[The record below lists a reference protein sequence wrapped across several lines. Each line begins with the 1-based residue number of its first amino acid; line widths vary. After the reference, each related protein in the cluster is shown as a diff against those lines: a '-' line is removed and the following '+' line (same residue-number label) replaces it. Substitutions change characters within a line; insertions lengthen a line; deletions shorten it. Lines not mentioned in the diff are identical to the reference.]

1 MTSDRD
7 DARQREVVRLDA
19 EILEAIGR
27 GWDDPL
33 DDAEFDRLARDVFA
47 HQFRFNPVY
56 RQFCL
61 LQGVSAAA
69 DVVEWRRIP
78 AVPTGAFKVGRWA
91 TFAPEHDRAA
101 FRTSGTTG
109 TARGIHHFDTLAL
122 YNAAIVASARR
133 FLVPDRERI
142 RCLFL
147 APEPRMAPDSSL
159 VHMFAVF
166 REALGGPGTVFLLSP
181 HGPDGDEREVDAIAR
196 ALDRAVAEDEPVLAA
211 GPAIAFHRLVT
222 ERADAWSLPR
232 GSRAM
237 VTGGFKGLRTAT
249 DPAGLARA
257 IAERLGIPP
266 ELQAVEYGM
275 TELSTQYYDARLRT
289 ALGIVESE
297 GEGEALRAD
306 SGAGLVVPPWAR
318 VRIVDP
324 ADGREVAAGE
334 VGAIVHYDLAN
345 RGSALV
351 VQTSDLGVRTGPR
364 TFELR
369 GREPGAEARG
379 CSLAADLWLDGA

>member
-1 MTSDRD
+1 MTSERD
-7 DARQREVVRLDA
+7 DPRQREVARLDA

-27 GWDDPL
+27 GWDDSL
-33 DDAEFDRLARDVFA
+33 DEAGFDRLARDVFA

-61 LQGVSAAA
+61 LQGVSAPA
-69 DVVEWRRIP
+69 DVAEWWGIP
-78 AVPTGAFKVGRWA
+78 PVPTGAFKVGRWA
-91 TFAPEHDRAA
+91 TFAPERDRVA
-101 FRTSGTTG
+101 FRTSGTT
-109 TARGIHHFDTLAL
+109 TSARGVHHFDTLAL

-133 FLVPDRERI
+133 FLVPDRDRI

-147 APEPRMAPDSSL
+147 APEPRSAPDSSL

-166 REALGGPGTVFLLSP
+166 REALGGPGTAFLLKA
-181 HGPDGDEREVDAIAR
+181 DAATGDQDPGDAEAIDA
-196 ALDRAVAEDEPVLAA
+196 ALARAVAEGEPVLIA
-211 GPAIAFHRLVT
+211 GPAIAFHRVLS
-222 ERADAWSLPR
+222 ERAGPWRLPPA
-232 GSRAM
+232 SRAM
-237 VTGGFKGLRTAT
+237 VTGGFKGLRTSA
-249 DPAGLARA
+249 DPAGLAAA

-266 ELQAVEYGM
+266 ELQVSEYGM
-275 TELSTQYYDARLRT
+275 TELSTQYYDARLRA
-289 ALGIVESE
+289 ALGI
-297 GEGEALRAD
+297 
-306 SGAGLVVPPWAR
+306 GAEHDVGFVVPPWAR
-318 VRIVDP
+318 VLIVDP
-324 ADGREVAAGE
+324 ADGREVGAGE
-334 VGAIVHYDLAN
+334 PGAVVHYDLAN